1 MEYYCTLREYE
12 SQFFKKLYK
21 EPTADCGQQFWNL
34 YYLSKKKAK
43 TCLGNSK
50 KLEVANIEEIQLLYC
65 SGLDLEIPLMFSLS
79 PCSSVH
85 KRKVDKKR
93 GKAKLCAVATWEA
106 NCNKSEIA
114 DGIYNKVISEFNPFC
129 SNEKD
134 PWASEPD
141 LCAYNDP
148 KTTPKPTD
156 KKVVKKNA
164 AGIRHGVA
172 PVSLNLFA
180 LHGGNFVPG

>member
-1 MEYYCTLREYE
+1 MKLFVFDKFSKHFQYFSSVLNLALLGVKGLRFISNFPTITLVTY
-12 SQFFKKLYK
+12 F
-21 EPTADCGQQFWNL
+21 C
-34 YYLSKKKAK
+34 LSRQ
-43 TCLGNSK
+43 TRW
-50 KLEVANIEEIQLLYC
+50 LLYFNC
-65 SGLDLEIPLMFSLS
+65 VLFVWFP
-79 PCSSVH
+79 
-85 KRKVDKKR
+85 RNRKR

-114 DGIYNKVISEFNPFC
+114 DGIYNKVIGEFNPFC

-148 KTTPKPTD
+148 KPTPKPTD
-156 KKVVKKNA
+156 KKVVRKNG

-172 PVSLNLFA
+172 PVSLNLLLCMA
-180 LHGGNFVPG
+180 AILYLDNLIIWLIICYYNINSL